1 MCEYCDPIPE
11 KIVIIETAEVGV
23 FIRGDN
29 LRIADYAIGEVA
41 AEEKINFC
49 PMCGRKLDA

>member
-1 MCEYCDPIPE
+1 MCEYCDP
-11 KIVIIETAEVGV
+11 KKTVIIETAEVGV
-23 FIRGDN
+23 YINGDK

-49 PMCGRKLDA
+49 PMCRRKLDA